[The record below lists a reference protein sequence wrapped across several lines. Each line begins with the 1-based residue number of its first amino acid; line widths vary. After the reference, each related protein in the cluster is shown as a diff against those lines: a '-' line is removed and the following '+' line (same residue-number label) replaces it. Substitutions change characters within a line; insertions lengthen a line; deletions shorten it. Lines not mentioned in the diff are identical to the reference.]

1 MTFISKH
8 KNLLEDRNVRRWNEN
23 GRAKSVITAE
33 VYLRTLGLYCR
44 MNKLSPGDILVK
56 AKSGDLYFSFMDF
69 VRNLEKLGKAGSYIA
84 RFKRVLRSWTKFNGI
99 NANLSVNIKDEGR
112 TPTIEN
118 ERIPSKDELSKIL
131 RESSPRGRVEISL
144 MAFSGLRPESLG
156 NFEGNDGLMMGDLT
170 ELKILSDHVEFD
182 QNDIPSMVRVR
193 ANLSK
198 AKHQYFSFVGPEGIR
213 YIKEYLDARIRAGDT
228 LNEDSPLLDFDWPD
242 ARGIRPKHKNVRT
255 VLVSRDIREAVRKA
269 GFSWRPY
276 VLRAYHSTA
285 LDIAENKGLISHN
298 WREFFSGHKGDISAR
313 YSTAKG
319 RLPRDM
325 IEEMRTTYRKCLPF
339 LETIESEKSE
349 EEEQRFA
356 QKHILRAVGYS
367 KEEIDKIDLN
377 EITDEEYDGLL
388 RKKLLGALANN
399 GHKQKVIPIREVK
412 HYIQDLGWEYVKDL
426 GNKEAI
432 VKLPDRL

>member
-8 KNLLEDRNVRRWNEN
+8 KDLLKDKNVRRWNEN
-23 GRAKSVITAE
+23 VRAKSVITAE
-33 VYLRTLGLYCR
+33 VYLRTLGLYCN
-44 MNKLSPGDILVK
+44 MNKISPGDILDE
-56 AKSGDLYFSFMDF
+56 AKSGNLYINFMDF
-69 VRNLEKLGKAGSYIA
+69 VRKLEKSGKAGSYIA

-99 NANLSVNIKDEGR
+99 NANLSVNIKNEGR

-118 ERIPSKDELSKIL
+118 ERVPLKEELSRIL

-156 NFEGNDGLMMGDLT
+156 NFEGDDGLRVGDLT
-170 ELKILSDHVEFD
+170 ELRILSDHVEFE
-182 QNDIPSMVRVR
+182 QNYIPSVVRVR

-198 AKHQYFSFVGPEGIR
+198 AKHQYFSFVGSEGIR
-213 YIKEYLDARIRAGDT
+213 YIKEYLDARIGAGDA
-228 LNEDSPLLDFDWPD
+228 LKEDSPLLDFNWPD
-242 ARGIRPKHKNVRT
+242 ARGIRPIHKNVRT
-255 VLVSRDIREAVRKA
+255 VLVSRDIREAIRKA
-269 GFSWRPY
+269 GYSWRPY

-325 IEEMRTTYRKCLPF
+325 IEEMRATYRKCLPF
-339 LETIESEKSE
+339 LETVELERNE
-349 EEEQRFA
+349 EEEERYAQR
-356 QKHILRAVGYS
+356 HILRAVGYS
-367 KEEIDKIDLN
+367 KEEIEKMDLMEMTDDEYN
-377 EITDEEYDGLL
+377 ELL